1 MIQGGGLL
9 RGLALKR
16 EVPIVRDS
24 GRSKLALIG
33 GLLFRPQHYPFEAW
47 FGQEYIPQL
56 LVGVLPFLTHIP
68 SGVLKRCLASGTS
81 WCKVLT
87 SKCQVTNQA
96 PSKLRFL
103 VAAFYETIPNG
114 SVVLATLRYL
124 TRAHVQD
131 KQFISGRSTLPKCSP
146 TSKWITEYKRSE
158 TLKHPTHTLRD
169 AYTVHSLYALGR
181 DSTGSH
187 VTSFV

>member
-1 MIQGGGLL
+1 M
-9 RGLALKR
+9 
-16 EVPIVRDS
+16 RDS

-33 GLLFRPQHYPFEAW
+33 GLLIRPQHYPFEAW

-124 TRAHVQD
+124 IRAHVQD
-131 KQFISGRSTLPKCSP
+131 KQFISGRSTLPKCSWRACSILRRQLLTLP

-158 TLKHPTHTLRD
+158 TLKHPTHTHT
-169 AYTVHSLYALGR
+169 A
-181 DSTGSH
+181 
-187 VTSFV
+187 